1 MEFSHAKKYG
11 ATEVLV
17 TPNGLAQSKGLLFGD
32 IDLRIFKILV
42 LKG

>member
-17 TPNGLAQSKGLLFGD
+17 APNGLARPKGLLFEN
-32 IDLRIFKILV
+32 IDLHIFKILV